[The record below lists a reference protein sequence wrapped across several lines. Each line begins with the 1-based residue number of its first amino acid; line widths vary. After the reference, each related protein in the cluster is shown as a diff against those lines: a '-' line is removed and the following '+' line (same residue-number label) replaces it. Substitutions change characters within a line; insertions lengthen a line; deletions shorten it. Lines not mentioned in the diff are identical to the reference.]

1 MKLYL
6 SIYLVLKPQYLLLLG
21 IEVLHQGLHH
31 VLIVV
36 VVATPLRH
44 HAFIHWLRV
53 MKGRRNQMLL
63 VGRSVMLVVV
73 FHRLGP

>member
-6 SIYLVLKPQYLLLLG
+6 SIYLVLEPKYLLLLG

-31 VLIVV
+31 VL
-36 VVATPLRH
+36 VAAASLRQ

-53 MKGRRNQMLL
+53 MKGRRKLVLL

-73 FHRLGP
+73 FHWFSP